1 MPVATLVLANG
12 TAGTVRVTCDL
23 RISDG
28 TGPGAGLTPMGQN
41 SATDVP
47 ASGGGGA
54 TLTLAGGSVKDAGTY
69 NVRALCSG
77 NVAGAAFERGTLT
90 VWATS
95 AAP

>member
-1 MPVATLVLANG
+1 MVLANG
-12 TAGTVRVTCDL
+12 TAGPIRVTCGL
-23 RISDG
+23 SISDG
-28 TGPGAGLTPMGQN
+28 TGAVAGLTLMGQS

-47 ASGGGGA
+47 PDGDVA

-90 VWATS
+90 VWAT
-95 AAP
+95 AASP